1 MRVHYVFSQRKLP
14 LLEQWR
20 AGQQPDTLLFG
31 YNHLA
36 ALGIRA
42 TVWEPTYP
50 AVGRW
55 AAQQIGRLGPDVL
68 QLRAWRQLRQADAAL
83 LIAGWPLLLVKRLR
97 RWQRPRMLWLNMT
110 LSTLLRRRTPLQHV
124 LRWALGGADGIV
136 CVAQAQADDL
146 ARRLGR
152 PHRELPV
159 VRSGVD
165 ARFHTAVSPAD
176 ERPTGRP
183 PFILAAGRDPG
194 RDYGTLVG
202 AAARL
207 DVPLRIVAGRANVA
221 GLMAAGNGHG
231 GAARADRRLPAN
243 IELLLDQP
251 PAKLRELYRAAA
263 CVAVPTHGDG
273 WPHGS
278 DCSGT
283 LVLLDAMA
291 TGRAAVV
298 SERRAL
304 ADYIVPGREALTV
317 PPGDVAALAAA
328 LRRLLDDRQ
337 LARRI
342 GQAGR
347 AAIEA
352 GLTTRHFAAG
362 LAPLLAGEPPRP
374 AAGSGP

>member
-1 MRVHYVFSQRKLP
+1 MLKADCSMRVHYVFSQRKLP

-36 ALGIRA
+36 AFGIQA

-68 QLRAWRQLRQADAAL
+68 QLRTWRQLRQSDAAL

-146 ARRLGR
+146 AKRLRR

-165 ARFHTAVSPAD
+165 ARFHTAVP
-176 ERPTGRP
+176 PTAGRP
-183 PFILAAGRDPG
+183 AFILAAGRDPG
-194 RDYGTLVG
+194 RDYGTLVS

-207 DVPLRIVAGRANVA
+207 DVPVRIVAGRANVA
-221 GLMAAGNGHG
+221 GLK
-231 GAARADRRLPAN
+231 LPAN
-243 IELLLDQP
+243 VELLLDQP

-298 SERRAL
+298 SERWAL

-317 PPGDVAALAAA
+317 PPGDAAVLAAV

-337 LARRI
+337 VARRV

-362 LAPLLAGEPPRP
+362 VAPLLAGETHRP
-374 AAGSGP
+374 AVGSGP

>member
-36 ALGIRA
+36 AFGVQA

-55 AAQQIGRLGPDVL
+55 AAQQIGRLGPDML
-68 QLRAWRQLRQADAAL
+68 QLRTWRRLRQADAAL

-110 LSTLLRRRTPLQHV
+110 LSTLSRRRTPLQPL

-146 ARRLGR
+146 ATRLGR
-152 PHRELPV
+152 PHHELPV

-165 ARFHTAVSPAD
+165 ARFHTAVPLAD
-176 ERPTGRP
+176 DRPTGQR

-194 RDYGTLVG
+194 RDYGTLVS
-202 AAARL
+202 AAAQL
-207 DVPLRIVAGRANVA
+207 DVPIRIVAGPTNVA
-221 GLMAAGNGHG
+221 GL
-231 GAARADRRLPAN
+231 RLPAN
-243 IELLLDQP
+243 VELLLDQP
-251 PAKLRELYRAAA
+251 PAKLRELYRAAS
-263 CVAVPTHGDG
+263 CIAVPTHGDG

-317 PPGDVAALAAA
+317 PPGDAAALASA

-337 LARRI
+337 LARRV

-347 AAIEA
+347 AAIES

-362 LAPLLAGEPPRP
+362 LVPLLAGETHRP
-374 AAGSGP
+374 ATGSGP